1 MISNAVAEGFSPLP
15 EGDYRLFFDCNPLPM
30 WVFDTVSLRFLM
42 VNAAAIKLYGYKE
55 EEFLRMTINDI
66 RPECQRM
73 EILQLVASP
82 RAALNLSGDWVH
94 LKKDGTELY
103 VDIVSHELTPI
114 AGKPARRLVVAH
126 DITARKQ
133 AEQQLAQA
141 EQYARSILNN
151 IVEVVFSFND
161 KMEMT
166 YISPQCQVILGYS
179 PEQFYADKFL
189 WFNLVHPQDRA
200 LFEESLP
207 KIRVSSQQFQL
218 EYRIK
223 AVTGEEKWLITRCTA
238 QLNDQGKMVRI
249 DGSANDITRRKLME
263 ERLRF
268 ADFSIER
275 ASEAYLWT
283 RADARIMRVNRMV
296 CCLLGY
302 QEKEL
307 LALRMPD
314 IVPGMDDQEWEK
326 QWSEFVEQKSL
337 NFETVLRAR
346 DGQLHPVE
354 VHLNYFSFGQE
365 TYSFSSIRQIAE
377 RKQAEA
383 EIASFHQ
390 EIARQNE
397 HLRQFA
403 YIVSHNLRA
412 PVANI
417 VGLTRLYNHKN
428 PADPMNAVLVSKL
441 ERTTHRLDTTI
452 KDLNEILTIRSGAE
466 QEMENVDLEQ
476 VFAEVKESVSGQLGK
491 YSSRLLVDFSAGKRV
506 LGVKGYVHSIFL
518 NLITN
523 AIKYQSKDRFLEIH
537 INTVFSNGYLCLQIQ
552 DNGLG
557 IDLEKQGTK
566 IFGLY
571 RRFHP
576 HIEGKGLGLH
586 MIKTQVETMGGWVE
600 VQSAEAQ
607 GSTFKVYF
615 QVAPKNDEIPASL
628 LN

>member
-1 MISNAVAEGFSPLP
+1 MRLNAVEEKFSSIP
-15 EGDYRLFFDCNPLPM
+15 EEDYRLFFDCNPLPM
-30 WVFDTVSLRFLM
+30 WVFDTVSLQFLM
-42 VNAAAIKLYGYKE
+42 VNAAAVKLYGYSA
-55 EEFLRMTINDI
+55 EEFLTMTINDI
-66 RPECQRM
+66 RPQSQRLQV
-73 EILQLVASP
+73 LQLVSSK
-82 RAALNLSGDWVH
+82 RDVLNHSGEWVH
-94 LKKDGTELY
+94 LKKDGTELF
-103 VDIVSHELTPI
+103 VDIVSHELAAI

-126 DITARKQ
+126 DMTTRKL

-179 PEQFYADKFL
+179 PEQFYADKYL

-207 KIRVSSQQFQL
+207 KIKVSSQQFQL

-238 QLNDQGKMVRI
+238 QLNEQGRMVRI
-249 DGSANDITRRKLME
+249 DGSANDITRRKMME

-268 ADFSIER
+268 SDFSIER
-275 ASEAYLWT
+275 ASEAYLW
-283 RADARIMRVNRMV
+283 AREDGKIMRVNRAA
-296 CCLLGY
+296 CYLLGY
-302 QEKEL
+302 QEEEL
-307 LALRMPD
+307 LALRVLD
-314 IVPGMDDQEWEK
+314 ITPGMDDQEW
-326 QWSEFVEQKSL
+326 QQRWAEFLGQKSL
-337 NFETVLRAR
+337 NFETVLKAKN
-346 DGQLHPVE
+346 GQLHPVE

-365 TYSFSSIRQIAE
+365 TFCFSSIRQIAE

-383 EIASFHQ
+383 ERASFHQ

-417 VGLTRLYNHKN
+417 VGLTKLYNHQN
-428 PADPMNAVLVSKL
+428 LADPMNAVLLDKL
-441 ERTTHRLDTTI
+441 QRTTHNLDATI
-452 KDLNEILTIRSGAE
+452 KDLNDILTIRSGAE
-466 QEMENVDLEQ
+466 KELENIDLER
-476 VFAEVKESVSGQLGK
+476 VFTEVKESLSGQLSK
-491 YSSRLLVDFSAGKRV
+491 YASKLAVDFSAGKWV

-523 AIKYQSKDRFLEIH
+523 AIKYQSTDRFLEIH
-537 INTVFSNGYLCLQIQ
+537 IYTVFSNGFLCLQIQ

-557 IDLEKQGTK
+557 IDLEKQGAK

-576 HIEGKGLGLH
+576 HIEGKGVGLH

-600 VQSAEAQ
+600 VESAELQ